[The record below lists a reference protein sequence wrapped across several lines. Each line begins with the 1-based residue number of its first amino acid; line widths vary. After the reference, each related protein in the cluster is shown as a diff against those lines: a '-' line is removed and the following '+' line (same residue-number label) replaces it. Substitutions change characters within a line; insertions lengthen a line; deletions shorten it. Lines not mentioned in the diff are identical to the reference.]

1 MIQYLINNVAGFFR
15 RIYNICMFCENNENK
30 KQKPIYLINNEPYL
44 KLDDEPVNNEM
55 VVLGEKKINKGE
67 WMEFK

>member
-1 MIQYLINNVAGFFR
+1 
-15 RIYNICMFCENNENK
+15 MFCENNENK